1 MRKRYCRIG
10 AGNTLGKNLA
20 SALVAFMTIACV
32 TTLSSPL
39 DSQVSLERE
48 LFEESD
54 DIDFVYEDGMFSY
67 VSYLTKENLREEQKK
82 VSCPDH
88 TGETSPYLI
97 GVWMWD
103 YRKVAGREEEIVE
116 RLKKENMRRVY
127 LQLGDDLE
135 ALVTFVHKAK
145 AASIEVF
152 GLDGTPEYIN
162 DYHRLIDDIERIR
175 NFNRKHKEFPF
186 DGFQVD
192 VEPYLKKDFN
202 LKKAYYVQ
210 KYVQMAYALK
220 AYVGD
225 EFRLSFALPF
235 WFDTLNSGEKPLSHK
250 VIDIADEVVI
260 MSYRTDYDAIAESAY
275 SELCYASSVGKQ
287 LFLGIEITRLPN
299 EEHFVIKKTVLRDFL
314 SDDGTML
321 VLKKDIRDTVPLTR
335 RYEVKAEKLT
345 FHKKRGQWKGVIQ
358 RVPPFR
364 SFKGYIIHSYEGL
377 DE

>member
-1 MRKRYCRIG
+1 MQSRKG
-10 AGNTLGKNLA
+10 AGTSLVKKFIA
-20 SALVAFMTIACV
+20 ALVVFMSIACA
-32 TTLSSPL
+32 TAFSFPP
-39 DSQVSLERE
+39 DGRVSLERK

-54 DIDFVYEDGMFSY
+54 HIDFVYEDGRFSY
-67 VSYLTKENLREEQKK
+67 VSYLKNENLREERKT
-82 VSCPDH
+82 SCPYQI
-88 TGETSPYLI
+88 GVTSSFLI

-103 YRKVAGREEEIVE
+103 YRKVTGREEEVVE

-135 ALVTFVHKAK
+135 AFVTFVKKAK

-152 GLDGTPEYIN
+152 GLDGAPEYIN
-162 DYHRLIDDIERIR
+162 DYRRLINDVERVR

-210 KYVQMAYALK
+210 KYVQMAHALK
-220 AYVGD
+220 AYAGD

-235 WFDTLNSGEKPLSHK
+235 WFDTLSSGEKPLSHK

-260 MSYRTDYDAIAESAY
+260 MSYRTNYDAIVESAY
-275 SELCYASSVGKQ
+275 SELCYASSVGKP
-287 LFLGIEITRLPN
+287 LFLGIEITTLPN
-299 EEHFVIKKTVLRDFL
+299 EQHFVINKTVLREFL
-314 SDDGTML
+314 ADDGTML
-321 VLKKDIRDTVPLTR
+321 VLKKDIRDIVPMVR

-345 FHKKRGQWKGVIQ
+345 FHKKRGQWEGVLQ